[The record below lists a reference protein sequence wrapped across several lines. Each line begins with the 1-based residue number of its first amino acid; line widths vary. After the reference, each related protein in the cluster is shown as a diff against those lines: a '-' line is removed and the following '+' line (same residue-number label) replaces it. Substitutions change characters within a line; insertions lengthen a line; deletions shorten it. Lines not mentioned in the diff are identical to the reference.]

1 MIKYYWT
8 VLFLFI
14 LCGAANGQ
22 ASKWIN
28 IVEVGGVADG
38 KSILTQALN
47 TALKKIDQQG
57 GGTIYFPPGEYLTG
71 PIHLKSN
78 TTLFLEAGAVLRF
91 SDNFDDYLPYVEM
104 RWEGTVMKSFSPLI
118 YAFDAANITITGRGT
133 IDGQGSKWW
142 AETLRNVDE
151 IRKTGSVLRE
161 NKWQK
166 MWVRENAGLKVAEN
180 YAGTIRRKFFRPP
193 FIQTYR
199 CSNVR
204 IEGITILNSP
214 FWTVNPEFCDNV
226 TVSGVTIKNPE
237 SPNTDG
243 INPESCKNVHI
254 SDCHISV
261 GDDCITLKS
270 GRDEDGRRY
279 NVPSENITI
288 TNCTMLNG
296 HGGVVI
302 GSEMSGGVKNVVIS
316 NCIFDGTD
324 RGIRIKT
331 TRGRGGA
338 VENIRISNIMM
349 KDIKLEAIVLN
360 MFYGNSEQGPVSV
373 ETPCLRNIHLSDI
386 TGVNINKACKIDG
399 LPEMPVSEVTFSNI
413 NMEALSGFE
422 INGASQIQ
430 LHDISVTA
438 SSGSMLAINGVSNLI
453 IDNVRGTKPQK
464 DTPVIKLLDVQD
476 VFINS
481 CFPVPGT
488 EIFLFA
494 DGVKSRD
501 ILLQNN
507 QLKNVAKIVSYG
519 KEILPSAVTVHP

>member
-1 MIKYYWT
+1 MLKNIWIVSCLT
-8 VLFLFI
+8 F
-14 LCGAANGQ
+14 LCGIASGQ
-22 ASKWIN
+22 PPGWIN
-28 IVEVGGVADG
+28 IVGEGGAPDG
-38 KSILTQALN
+38 KTIISEAIIKAN
-47 TALKKIDQQG
+47 KKIEKQG

-71 PIHLKSN
+71 PILLKSN
-78 TTLFLEAGAVLRF
+78 TTLLIDAGAVLRF

-118 YAFDAANITITGRGT
+118 YAFHAVNITITGRGT
-133 IDGQGSKWW
+133 IDGQGAKWW

-151 IRKTGSVLRE
+151 IRKTGNVLQE

-166 MWVRENAGLKVAEN
+166 MWVKENTGLNVAEN

-204 IEGITILNSP
+204 VEGITIINSP
-214 FWTVNPEFCDNV
+214 FWTVNPEFCENV
-226 TVSGVTIKNPE
+226 TVKGVTIMNPE

-243 INPESCKNVHI
+243 INPESCRNVHI
-254 SDCHISV
+254 SDCHITV

-270 GRDEDGRRY
+270 GRDKDGRKY
-279 NVPSENITI
+279 NIPCENITI

-302 GSEMSGGVKNVVIS
+302 GSEMSGGIKNVVIS
-316 NCIFDGTD
+316 NCVFDGTD
-324 RGIRIKT
+324 RGIRVKT
-331 TRGRGGA
+331 TRGRGGT

-349 KDIKLEAIVLN
+349 RDIKGEAIVLN
-360 MFYGNSEQGPVSV
+360 MFYGNSEQGPVSI
-373 ETPCLRNIHLSDI
+373 ETPCLRNIHFANI

-430 LHDISVTA
+430 LHDITVTA
-438 SSGSMLAINGVSNLI
+438 SSGSLLAINDVNNLI

-464 DTPVIKLLDVQD
+464 ETPLIKLFNVQD
-476 VFINS
+476 VFIYS

-494 DGVKSRD
+494 DGLKSQD

-507 QLKNVAKIVSYG
+507 QLQNAAKIVSYG
-519 KEILPSAVTVHP
+519 KEIILSAITVHL